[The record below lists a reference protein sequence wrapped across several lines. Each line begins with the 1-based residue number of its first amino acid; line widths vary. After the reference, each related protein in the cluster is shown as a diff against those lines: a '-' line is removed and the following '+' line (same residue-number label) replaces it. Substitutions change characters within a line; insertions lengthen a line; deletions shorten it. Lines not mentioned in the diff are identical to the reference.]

1 MKGLFRGVVTRLLIC
16 LGACAGA
23 AHAQSVLPLPDLPIG
38 VAGTVNAIARQ
49 PDGNLVVGGEFS
61 MVDGVPRRNLA
72 RLRPDGSLDPAWA
85 PPVDATVEVVA
96 VDSAGRTY
104 IGGSFESVDGQTRN
118 HVARFTRSGALDAA
132 WDPAHGLDP
141 IGGSHVRL
149 AIGAHDVVFLSTA
162 IDSAQLGHRD
172 IVRILNDATGT
183 IDSAWHPLYGWG
195 KIAVDN
201 ASGILYAQGSDE
213 PSRLP
218 VEKISQSGRGDP
230 VDDWHP
236 ALDQVPDL
244 LAVAPDGTLYLSAE
258 DDEGFFA
265 DTPSA
270 CDLVRIAPGAHG
282 AIDRSWNPPCRQ
294 QATSFAFDGGAMYV
308 GMKAWVDD
316 RPGVL
321 KLSGNGDTIAWT
333 VRGER
338 LNAVVVGRDGSV
350 YAGGQF
356 QWDPDR
362 PSDLP
367 GRLSI
372 PRFNGAD
379 GTPLDVAD
387 AALPG
392 TVNAIA
398 RQSDGALIVGGRFDV
413 AGAFSRTNIV
423 RVTADGRIDPA
434 WDPAPA
440 LAYVDAIAID
450 EHDDVY
456 VAGQTDGIVYQ
467 NADDSVAFKLA
478 GSGSGSVDPDWSLSF
493 GGKINALAMDG
504 RGGLYVGGS
513 QGGFAF
519 LDEPPRNLIRVS
531 LHDAAIDPF
540 IYPPFA
546 PVTAILVD
554 AGDDAIYIA
563 SGDDY
568 QGVGRE
574 GAAISK
580 LSSMSGPM
588 QHEWSRALPS
598 GPPVSLPSAP
608 RALARSRDG
617 SLYVAGAFSSGA
629 AGTLN
634 DVLKL
639 DANGLLDTQWN
650 AAAAFPDEYIR
661 IPNALV
667 VDDNGDVYVGG
678 TDIVPQGGWFVSLA
692 YVQKRSAER
701 GFLDSGWVPAFDG
714 LPTVNDPYGATSVN
728 VMAFAADGTIDVGG
742 YFTVAGGQARSGF
755 ARFTTAGPPDTAA
768 HSSHMRPGPQ
778 PPQPTPSPGRQRPL
792 ASSTTT
798 P

>member
-1 MKGLFRGVVTRLLIC
+1 MKGLFRGVVAHLLIC

-23 AHAQSVLPLPDLPIG
+23 THAQSVLPLPELPIG
-38 VAGTVNAIARQ
+38 VAGTVHAIARQ
-49 PDGNLVVGGEFS
+49 PDGSLVVGGEFS

-85 PPVDATVEVVA
+85 PSVDTNVEVVA

-104 IGGSFESVDGQTRN
+104 IGGSFESVDGHPRN
-118 HVARFTRSGALDAA
+118 HVARFTRSGTLDAA

-141 IGGSHVRL
+141 IGGNHVRL

-230 VDDWHP
+230 APDWHP

-244 LAVAPDGTLYLSAE
+244 LAVAPNGTLYLSAE

-265 DTPSA
+265 DSPSA
-270 CDLVRIAPGAHG
+270 CDLARIAPNAHG
-282 AIDRSWNPPCRQ
+282 AIDRSWNPPCHQ
-294 QATSFAFDGGAMYV
+294 QATSFAFNGDAMYV
-308 GMKAWVDD
+308 GLKAWVDD

-321 KLSGNGDTIAWT
+321 KLSGNGNPIVWT

-338 LNAVVVGRDGSV
+338 VNTVAIGKDGSV

-372 PRFNGAD
+372 ARFNDAD

-413 AGAFSRTNIV
+413 AGTLARTNIL
-423 RVTADGRIDPA
+423 RVTADGHIDPA
-434 WDPAPA
+434 WNPAPA
-440 LAYVDAIAID
+440 LAYVDAIAVD

-456 VAGQTDGIVYQ
+456 VAGQTTGIVYQ
-467 NADDSVAFKLA
+467 GADDSLAFKLA
-478 GSGSGSVDPDWSLSF
+478 GDGSGSVDPDWSLSF

-504 RGGLYVGGS
+504 RGGLYIGGS
-513 QGGFAF
+513 QGGFMY
-519 LDEPPRNLIRVS
+519 LDETTNLIRVS
-531 LHDAAIDPF
+531 LHDAAIDP
-540 IYPPFA
+540 ITYPRSA

-554 AGDDAIYIA
+554 ADEDAIYIA

-568 QGVGRE
+568 TG

-580 LSSMSGPM
+580 LSNVSGSM
-588 QHEWSRALPS
+588 QHGWSRALPS
-598 GPPVSLPSAP
+598 GAHVALPSGPPILLPSIP

-617 SLYVAGAFSSGA
+617 SLYVAGAFSGGA

-639 DANGLLDTQWN
+639 DANGVLDTQWN
-650 AAAAFPDEYIR
+650 AAAAFPDELFP

-667 VDDNGDVYVGG
+667 VDNNGDVYVGG
-678 TDIVPQGGWFVSLA
+678 TDLVPQGEWFVSLA

-701 GFLDSGWVPAFDG
+701 GFLDSGWAPAFDG
-714 LPTVNDPYGATSVN
+714 FPTVNDPYGATSVN

-755 ARFTTAGPPDTAA
+755 ATFTTAGTTDAAA
-768 HSSHMRPGPQ
+768 HSSHVGPGPQ
-778 PPQPTPSPGRQRPL
+778 PPQPTPSPGRLRPVR
-792 ASSTTT
+792 
-798 P
+798 

>member
-1 MKGLFRGVVTRLLIC
+1 MNVKGFDRRFIVGAV
-16 LGACAGA
+16 LGIACTG
-23 AHAQSVLPLPDLPIG
+23 AHAQSALPMPDLTVGI
-38 VAGTVNAIARQ
+38 AGSVYTIARQ
-49 PDGNLVVGGEFS
+49 PDGSMVVGGEFS

-72 RLRPDGSLDPAWA
+72 RLRPDGSLDPSWA
-85 PPVDATVEVVA
+85 PSVDAIVEVVA
-96 VDSAGRTY
+96 VDSTGRTY
-104 IGGSFESVDGQTRN
+104 IGGSFESVDGQPRN
-118 HVARFTRSGALDAA
+118 HVARITRSGTLDAA
-132 WDPAHGLDP
+132 WDPGHGLDP
-141 IGGSHVRL
+141 IGENHVRL

-183 IDSAWHPLYGWG
+183 IDSAWHPLYGGG

-230 VDDWHP
+230 VVDWRP
-236 ALDQVPDL
+236 ALDQVPEL
-244 LAVAPDGTLYLSAE
+244 LAVAPDGTLYVSAA

-270 CDLVRIAPGAHG
+270 CDLARIAPNAHG

-294 QATSFAFDGGAMYV
+294 QATSFAFDGEAMYM
-308 GMKAWVDD
+308 GMKAWISD

-321 KLSGNGDTIAWT
+321 KLSGNGDPIVWT
-333 VRGER
+333 VHGDRV
-338 LNAVVVGRDGSV
+338 NAMAIGKDGSV

-356 QWDPDR
+356 LWDPDR
-362 PSDLP
+362 PSDLS

-372 PRFNGAD
+372 ARFRGAD

-398 RQSDGALIVGGRFDV
+398 HQSDGALIVGGRFDV
-413 AGAFSRTNIV
+413 AGTFARTNIV
-423 RVTADGRIDPA
+423 RVTADGRIDPT
-434 WDPAPA
+434 WKPVPA

-456 VAGQTDGIVYQ
+456 VAGQTTEIVYQ
-467 NADDSVAFKLA
+467 GADDSRAFKLA
-478 GSGSGSVDPDWSLSF
+478 GAGSGNIDPDWSLSF

-513 QGGFAF
+513 PGGFMY
-519 LDEPPRNLIRVS
+519 LDETTNLIRVS
-531 LHDAAIDPF
+531 LHDAAIDP
-540 IYPPFA
+540 ITYPRSA

-554 AGDDAIYIA
+554 AGEDAIYIA
-563 SGDDY
+563 SGDEY
-568 QGVGRE
+568 TG

-580 LSSMSGPM
+580 LSNVSGSM
-588 QHEWSRALPS
+588 QHGWSRALPS
-598 GPPVSLPSAP
+598 GAHVALPSGPPMLLPSVP

-617 SLYVAGAFSSGA
+617 SLYVAGAFPGGA

-634 DVLKL
+634 DVLKF
-639 DANGLLDTQWN
+639 DANGVLDTQWN
-650 AAAAFPDEYIR
+650 AAAAFPDELFPK
-661 IPNALV
+661 PNALV

-678 TDIVPQGGWFVSLA
+678 TDLVPQGEWFASLA
-692 YVQKRSAER
+692 YVQKRSGAR
-701 GFLDSGWVPAFDG
+701 GFFYDGWAPAFDG
-714 LPTVNDPYGATSVN
+714 LPMVNGSYVATSVN
-728 VMAFAADGTIDVGG
+728 VMAFEADGTIDVGG

-755 ARFTTAGPPDTAA
+755 ARFAIAEPAAVPA
-768 HSSHMRPGPQ
+768 HSSHVRPGPQ
-778 PPQPTPSPGRQRPL
+778 PPQPAPSPGRQRPVR
-792 ASSTTT
+792 
-798 P
+798 